1 MQSQWNSISIYTGD
15 SWMTPAK
22 YFEAFHSIIMTNIF
36 LAKQVPTLGPA
47 GLVPGD

>member
-1 MQSQWNSISIYTGD
+1 
-15 SWMTPAK
+15 MTPAK

-36 LAKQVPTLGPA
+36 LAKQVPTLGQA